1 MPGLFEVC
9 TDVDSP
15 LYRVGRR
22 RRYSVTSFGLHN
34 KYDMSHPGTN
44 ARIMKCCYRAHA
56 RPTAAL
62 MSPPCTERSPL
73 QNLAK
78 RTPILKRKLKQS
90 LRRTRPIFRNTYL
103 LSLQCL
109 MKGIHVIVEQPPG
122 CRSWTQTEWKHLDA
136 VLPFTRTV
144 LGCRV
149 GLRAPD
155 CGKLMSKA
163 WKFKTSSAH
172 VADALSGL
180 DVCIHSCKHV
190 PCMGK
195 VRTDWSKFYTDELAC
210 ILVDAVKTLPASD
223 VATEHITKD
232 SRATL
237 PKQQANSLYAP
248 LRWLPQKHLKTFRG
262 RRWHRRHWAQSSRK
276 RTVRKNIRLSV
287 LAKGP
292 RTTAP
297 IYRRCVSYAKG
308 CAGGLAQSASSC
320 SARCQRSVLAEFGKR
335 KALCKFCL
343 QQFAVRH

>member
-1 MPGLFEVC
+1 
-9 TDVDSP
+9 
-15 LYRVGRR
+15 
-22 RRYSVTSFGLHN
+22 
-34 KYDMSHPGTN
+34 MSHPGTN
-44 ARIMKCCYRAHA
+44 ARIMKRCYRAHA

-78 RTPILKRKLKQS
+78 RTPILKRKFKQS

-276 RTVRKNIRLSV
+276 RTVLKNIRLSV